1 MIIELEKIGLLN
13 PTRVKCN
20 GRVLETQGLS
30 VEQLVDLWRN
40 YYDIPSYTI
49 IYLRPT
55 NDKLFNSLYFTS
67 KYNKKPLAELFREV
81 LDRQTVSMNIF
92 MLLYCLLPVRRT
104 LG

>member
-67 KYNKKPLAELFREV
+67 KYNKKPLAELFREQYV
-81 LDRQTVSMNIF
+81 YVIRKRKRKLKADIVEKD
-92 MLLYCLLPVRRT
+92 
-104 LG
+104 GE